1 MKIQMLQ
8 TAKLLGTYPM
18 WTFHK
23 GRQYR
28 AVHAVNQPDWKE
40 KGLIFAQKANRES
53 ILLDRNDYKVITP

>member
-1 MKIQMLQ
+1 MKIQMLSNV
-8 TAKLLGTYPM
+8 TLLGTYPA

-28 AVHAVNQPDWKE
+28 AVHATNQPNWKE

-53 ILLDRNDYKVITP
+53 ILLEKADYKVVG